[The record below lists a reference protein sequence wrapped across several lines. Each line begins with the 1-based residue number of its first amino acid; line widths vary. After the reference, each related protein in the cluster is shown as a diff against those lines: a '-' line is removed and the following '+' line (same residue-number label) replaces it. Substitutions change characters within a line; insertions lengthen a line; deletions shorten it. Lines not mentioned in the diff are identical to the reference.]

1 VNYDVF
7 DLFLTRATWHTSH
20 PNDERAFY
28 RCLREVVARPD
39 FSPDSMGEYM
49 RNEKGL
55 KSGDYDHPFA
65 DHIRDLVG
73 KAWAIREYLATDGAG
88 GWQAERFR

>member
-7 DLFLTRATWHTSH
+7 DSFLARATWHTSH

-49 RNEKGL
+49 RNKKGL
-55 KSGDYDHPFA
+55 K
-65 DHIRDLVG
+65 
-73 KAWAIREYLATDGAG
+73 
-88 GWQAERFR
+88 